1 MKGNLQAVE
10 TQNSGIWALKSKE
23 RKEIKKK
30 NQNFQE
36 SWNNLERCNICII
49 QIPEGQGRKKE
60 IFEAV
65 TEVLLPN

>member
-1 MKGNLQAVE
+1 MGSEKQREKRN
-10 TQNSGIWALKSKE
+10 KE
-23 RKEIKKK
+23 K